1 MNEGLRNF
9 LNTKKDGSNYTFKD
23 MSLLDGN
30 GANSGTWSCPVFFV
44 GEIPNQKKSALI
56 FIYNV

>member
-30 GANSGTWSCPVFFV
+30 GANSGTWNCPVFLLVRFRT
-44 GEIPNQKKSALI
+44 KKKCALI